1 LVEYI
6 FIYVMNKIELRQTI
20 LDIFEDVTIEGKSP
34 RLDEG
39 FSAAYHSLL
48 KFFIKMVHKG
58 KFRRPYDIDDSS
70 GRMVFITKG
79 GKKIVVNDAKI
90 GVTVWKTWKNKK
102 DKNFF
107 DYSEHEEILKFAQS
121 S

>member
-1 LVEYI
+1 
-6 FIYVMNKIELRQTI
+6 MKKTELKQTI
-20 LDIFEDVTIEGKSP
+20 LEIFGEVQTEQSSP
-34 RLDEG
+34 RVDEG
-39 FSAAYHSLL
+39 FSAAYMSLV

-79 GKKIVVNDAKI
+79 GKKIVVNDAKL

-107 DYSEHEEILKFAQS
+107 DYSEHEEILKFAQAS
-121 S
+121 

>member
-1 LVEYI
+1 
-6 FIYVMNKIELRQTI
+6 MNRTELRQTI
-20 LDIFEDVTIEGKSP
+20 LDIFEEVQREPTAH

-39 FSAAYHSLL
+39 FSAAYMSLV

-58 KFRRPYDIDDSS
+58 KFRRPYDIDDNS

-79 GKKIVVNDAKI
+79 GKKIVVNDAKL

-107 DYSEHEEILKFAQS
+107 DYSEHDEILKFAQAG
-121 S
+121 

>member
-1 LVEYI
+1 
-6 FIYVMNKIELRQTI
+6 MKKTELKQNV
-20 LDIFEDVTIEGKSP
+20 LDIFEELKTERSSQTV
-34 RLDEG
+34 DEG
-39 FSAAYHSLL
+39 FSAAYMSLV

-58 KFRRPYDIDDSS
+58 KFKRPYDIDDMS

-79 GKKIVVNDAKI
+79 GKKIVVNDAKL
-90 GVTVWKTWKNKK
+90 GVTVWKTWKNKT